1 MAQFDLYQNPGGQG
15 FLLDVQ
21 ADIIETIKTRVVVP
35 LLPPQRT
42 LVQTPR
48 LNPIFEVEGVRYVMV
63 SQALSA
69 VPISILRKRVDGM
82 ARYFDQIRD
91 ALDFLLIGF

>member
-1 MAQFDLYQNPGGQG
+1 MAQFDLYQSPAGNG

-21 ADIIETIKTRVVVP
+21 ADIIAAIKTRVVVP
-35 LLPPQRT
+35 LLPLQRT
-42 LVQTPR
+42 LIQTPR
-48 LNPIFEVEGVRYVMV
+48 LNPIFEVEGVRCVMV

-69 VPISILRKRVDGM
+69 VPTSILRKRVDGM